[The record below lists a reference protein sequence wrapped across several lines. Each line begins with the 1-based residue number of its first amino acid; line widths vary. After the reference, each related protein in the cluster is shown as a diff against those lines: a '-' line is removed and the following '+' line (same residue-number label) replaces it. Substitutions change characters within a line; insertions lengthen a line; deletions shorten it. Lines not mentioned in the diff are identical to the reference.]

1 VADKPLAKRAFPL
14 TQPKDFASF
23 NCYFREIRMNQPT
36 ILVVEDELFFRHLYT
51 ELLSEDGY
59 RVEAVETGEQALQ
72 HLRSGGVD
80 IVLAD
85 LILPGISGLEV
96 LRFCRNLNL
105 PPEVILVTGHAST
118 ESAIQALK
126 HGARDYLIKPFNP
139 EELRHLVRVC
149 LEQRRLLDENSLLQ
163 SQIRL
168 YQKGQ
173 NLASQLEIEQLLP
186 QAINVLLQELG
197 GGRGFAYLAEQS
209 SSYQLFGLTNLD
221 EIAARATIQIIQDN
235 VSQSSTMNLLQQQNL
250 PNLPFASAHQVYL
263 LPLLCQKQL
272 KGAIVLINP
281 EDSLFS
287 SIPKENLLFLSEQT
301 GLGFENAYR
310 FQGARELIY
319 TDDLTGLYNHRYL
332 KLTLDQEIL
341 RAERYDLQFSVVF
354 IDLDHFKGINDT
366 YGHLAGSKALREV
379 AMLLRKSVRE
389 VDLLFRYGGDE
400 FTALLVETD
409 KNGAAVVSERFRRTI
424 ERHTFLAEDGLC
436 AHLTATIGY
445 ATFPE
450 SAVDQKG
457 VIDLADKAMYEGK
470 TVRNVVRGAW
480 ELK

>member
-1 VADKPLAKRAFPL
+1 
-14 TQPKDFASF
+14 
-23 NCYFREIRMNQPT
+23 MNEPT
-36 ILVVEDELFFRHLYT
+36 ILVVEDELFFRRMYA
-51 ELLSEDGY
+51 ELLNEDGY
-59 RVEAVETGEQALQ
+59 RVEAVESGEEALQ
-72 HLRSGGVD
+72 RLRRGGVD

-85 LILPGISGLEV
+85 LVLPGIGGLEV
-96 LRFCRNLNL
+96 LRFCRNLEI
-105 PPEVILVTGHAST
+105 PPEVILVTGHASV

-126 HGARDYLIKPFNP
+126 DGARDYLIKPFNG

-149 LEQRRLLDENSLLQ
+149 LEQRRLLNENYLLQ

-173 NLASQLEIEQLLP
+173 NLASQLEIERLLP

-197 GGRGFAYLAEQS
+197 GGRGFAFLAEQS
-209 SSYQLFGLTNLD
+209 QNHQIFGLTGLD
-221 EIAARATIQIIQDN
+221 QDAAEVMIHSFKDQVPQTLGI
-235 VSQSSTMNLLQQQNL
+235 SLLQEAL
-250 PNLPFASAHQVYL
+250 PHLSLPSVRQVYL

-281 EDSLFS
+281 IDSLFS
-287 SIPKENLLFLSEQT
+287 YTPKENLLFLSEQA

-332 KLTLDQEIL
+332 KQILDQEIL

-354 IDLDHFKGINDT
+354 IDLDHFKEINDT
-366 YGHLAGSKALREV
+366 HGHLAGSKALREV
-379 AMLLRKSVRE
+379 AMILRKSVRE

-409 KNGAAVVSERFRRTI
+409 RQGAAVVSERFRRTI

-436 AHLTATIGY
+436 GRLTATIGY

-450 SAVDQKG
+450 SAADQKG
-457 VIDLADKAMYEGK
+457 IMDWADRAMYNGK

-480 ELK
+480 EL

>member
-1 VADKPLAKRAFPL
+1 
-14 TQPKDFASF
+14 
-23 NCYFREIRMNQPT
+23 MNQPT

-59 RVEAVETGEQALQ
+59 RVEAVESGEQALQ
-72 HLRSGGVD
+72 RLRQGGVD

-85 LILPGISGLEV
+85 LVLPGISGLEV
-96 LRFCRNLNL
+96 LRFCRNLDL
-105 PPEVILVTGHAST
+105 PPEVVLVTGHASM

-139 EELRHLVRVC
+139 EELRHLLRIC
-149 LEQRRLLDENSLLQ
+149 LEQRRLLNENSLLQ

-173 NLASQLEIEQLLP
+173 NLASQLEIERLLP
-186 QAINVLLQELG
+186 QTISVLLQELG
-197 GGRGFAYLAEQS
+197 GGRGFAYLAEQGRS
-209 SSYQLFGLTNLD
+209 HQLFGLTDLD
-221 EIAARATIQIIQDN
+221 ESAALATIEVIQGK
-235 VSQSSTMNLLQQQNL
+235 VPPTSAIQLLQQKDL
-250 PNLPFASAHQVYL
+250 PDLPLASAHQVYL

-272 KGAIVLINP
+272 KGAVVLINP
-281 EDSLFS
+281 EGALFS
-287 SIPKENLLFLSEQT
+287 SIPKENLLFLTEQT
-301 GLGFENAYR
+301 GLGFENAFR

-332 KLTLDQEIL
+332 KLILDQEIL
-341 RAERYDLQFSVVF
+341 RAERYALQFAIVF

-409 KNGAAVVSERFRRTI
+409 KNGAAVVSERFRRAI
-424 ERHTFLAEDGLC
+424 ERHSFLAEDGIC
-436 AHLTATIGY
+436 ARLTATIGY

-450 SAVDQKG
+450 CAVDQKG
-457 VIDLADKAMYEGK
+457 VMDLADRAMYDGK